1 MRSDLVD
8 LIEAG
13 DLNGLLRAVDGLC
26 ADRDWDALL
35 ELADRCEEAV
45 ERGKQL
51 WPIAT
56 HIDYRIALEGPPSF
70 VAQVL
75 HPEVGRFSL
84 GPLTEVAASTHTWD
98 ELRDDLHIPQV
109 CAYVAQ
115 ERVLRGEDLT
125 GDESTHPEVLELPP
139 RLLEWEPTYA
149 LASFKPAY
157 VEIAE
162 PWTPRAP
169 LRDVTPEK
177 AEPIDDPVL
186 RDTLLDLVTPW
197 TNESNGAARAAVV
210 EGNAIAAASEI
221 ALGELRIGR
230 LEPAEA
236 VQQLAWGSASGGA
249 YGRRRGAAFGRF
261 LAFYVCTVITGL
273 EWPVDGEELGA
284 AVASLNWYRWD
295 EGGDEEGWLL
305 RLSVEDPE
313 DGWSA
318 AIGATDI
325 LRDDDKQSLTRRP
338 LPRE

>member
-1 MRSDLVD
+1 VRSDLVD

-26 ADRDWDALL
+26 EAREWDLL
-35 ELADRCEEAV
+35 VDLADRCEEAV

-51 WPIAT
+51 WPIAV
-56 HIDYRIALEGPPSF
+56 HIDYRIALEGPPTY

-84 GPLTEVAASTHTWD
+84 GPLTEVAASTHAWS
-98 ELRDDLHIPQV
+98 ELRDHLHIPQV

-125 GDESTHPEVLELPP
+125 GDDATHPEVLELPL
-139 RLLEWEPTYA
+139 RLSEWEPTYA
-149 LASFKPAY
+149 LATFKTSY
-157 VEIAE
+157 VEVAE
-162 PWTPRAP
+162 PWTPRSP
-169 LRDVTPEK
+169 LRTVAPGS
-177 AEPIDDPVL
+177 ANAIDDPVL

-197 TNESNGAARAAVV
+197 TNESNGAAQATVV
-210 EGNAIAAASEI
+210 EGDAIAAASEI
-221 ALGELRIGR
+221 AFGELRIGE

-236 VQQLAWGSASGGA
+236 VQQLAWAAAGGGA

-261 LAFYVCTVITGL
+261 LAFYACAVIAGL
-273 EWPVDGEELGA
+273 DWPVEGEELGE
-284 AVASLNWYRWD
+284 AVSDLNWFRWD
-295 EGGDEEGWLL
+295 EGSAEEGWSL
-305 RLSVEDPE
+305 RLAVEDRE

-318 AIGATDI
+318 AIGATDV
-325 LRDDDKQSLTRRP
+325 LRDDDKQTLTRKP

>member
-26 ADRDWDALL
+26 AAREWDLLL

-51 WPIAT
+51 WPIAV
-56 HIDYRIALEGPPSF
+56 HIDYRIALEGPPSY

-84 GPLTEVAASTHTWD
+84 GPLTEVAASTHTWG
-98 ELRDDLHIPQV
+98 ELREHVHIPQV
-109 CAYVAQ
+109 CAYLAQ

-125 GDESTHPEVLELPP
+125 GDNATHPEVLELPP

-149 LASFKPAY
+149 LANFKPAY

-162 PWTPRAP
+162 PWDPRAG
-169 LRDVTPEK
+169 LEDT
-177 AEPIDDPVL
+177 EPKKSKIIDDPVL

-197 TNESNGAARAAVV
+197 TNESNGAARATVV
-210 EGNAIAAASEI
+210 EGNAIAAVSEI
-221 ALGELRIGR
+221 ALGELRIGE

-236 VQQLAWGSASGGA
+236 VQRLAWASASGGA

-261 LAFYVCTVITGL
+261 LSFYTCAVVTGL
-273 EWPVDGEELGA
+273 DWPPDGDDLGA
-284 AVASLNWYRWD
+284 AVADMRWFRWD
-295 EGGDEEGWLL
+295 EGTPDEGWSLRIAVEDHVDAWAAALGATDVLREGDEE
-305 RLSVEDPE
+305 
-313 DGWSA
+313 
-318 AIGATDI
+318 TT
-325 LRDDDKQSLTRRP
+325 TRRA

>member
-1 MRSDLVD
+1 MRGDLVD

-26 ADRDWDALL
+26 QSREWDLL
-35 ELADRCEEAV
+35 VDLADRCEEAV

-51 WPIAT
+51 WPIAS

-84 GPLTEVAASTHTWD
+84 GPLTEVAASTHTWS
-98 ELRDDLHIPQV
+98 ELRDHLHIPQV

-125 GDESTHPEVLELPP
+125 GDETAHPEVLELPL

-149 LASFKPAY
+149 LANFKSSY
-157 VEIAE
+157 VEVAE
-162 PWTPRAP
+162 PWTPRAGMREFAP
-169 LRDVTPEK
+169 SQ

-210 EGNAIAAASEI
+210 EGEAAGAASEI
-221 ALGELRIGR
+221 AFGELRIGE

-236 VQQLAWGSASGGA
+236 VQQLAWAAASGGA

-261 LAFYVCTVITGL
+261 LAFYTCTVVTGL
-273 EWPVDGEELGA
+273 DWPPRGEELGA
-284 AVASLNWYRWD
+284 AVSDLAWYRWD
-295 EGGDEEGWLL
+295 EGSDEEGWSL
-305 RLSVEDPE
+305 RVAVEDAE
-313 DGWSA
+313 DDWAA
-318 AIGATDI
+318 AIGATDV
-325 LRDDDKQSLTRRP
+325 LRDDDKQTRTRKP